1 MFAPPRRIR
10 IINHTSHRLSSSD
23 FNFPMPR
30 ASMPAAQHQTAD
42 KTTSTEDLDASQRTP
57 CTLLTKGCNS
67 NGKNDL
73 TRGTSLEPQASLNL
87 LNTSDGASRR
97 HAASFGDLAPRS
109 TIRRAS
115 LAQVQVSAHQASSSS
130 RSREQ
135 HCQHGSWTESTSQAI
150 PLQEGQKSSG
160 SRYFAEL
167 VRRRQMQ
174 MAAVSAA
181 AKSDRTRL
189 SSPEHR
195 ASRLEHPRDMP
206 PRSRPRRA
214 SLFEQHTSRGDMSP
228 RSPTRRAFIAQIA
241 ADSSAAKSDGTRLS
255 SPERRASLLE
265 QHVASPRDMPPR
277 SRPRRHSLFEQHAV
291 PRDTSPRSPIRR
303 SPIASLHASTTA
315 ASQDS
320 ASTERHGTPVSTQ
333 SNQDRLK
340 KSSGGSRYSAE
351 LVRRRETRPIATSAK
366 TDSKAPLVVT
376 KSAIFAAMFGVLFL
390 GLMTM
395 SVSMMMY
402 QSADY
407 VGL

>member
-160 SRYFAEL
+160 SRYFKWLQSLLLLNQIGHVCPHRNTVPPAWNTLE
-167 VRRRQMQ
+167 
-174 MAAVSAA
+174 
-181 AKSDRTRL
+181 TC
-189 SSPEHR
+189 HR
-195 ASRLEHPRDMP
+195 AQGLDVPPSSNSIPPVETCHRAHRLAVLSLRKSLQTLLLLNQMGHVCP
-206 PRSRPRRA
+206 PRNAVPPSWNSMWPPLETCRRA
-214 SLFEQHTSRGDMSP
+214 RGLDVTP
-228 RSPTRRAFIAQIA
+228 
-241 ADSSAAKSDGTRLS
+241 SSNS
-255 SPERRASLLE
+255 
-265 QHVASPRDMPPR
+265 M
-277 SRPRRHSLFEQHAV
+277 HSLTTHHRAHQFAVLPLRRCMPLLQRHHKTQPPLNGMAHRCQHKA
-291 PRDTSPRSPIRR
+291 IR
-303 SPIASLHASTTA
+303 T
-315 ASQDS
+315 
-320 ASTERHGTPVSTQ
+320 G
-333 SNQDRLK
+333 
-340 KSSGGSRYSAE
+340 
-351 LVRRRETRPIATSAK
+351 
-366 TDSKAPLVVT
+366 
-376 KSAIFAAMFGVLFL
+376 
-390 GLMTM
+390 
-395 SVSMMMY
+395 
-402 QSADY
+402 
-407 VGL
+407 